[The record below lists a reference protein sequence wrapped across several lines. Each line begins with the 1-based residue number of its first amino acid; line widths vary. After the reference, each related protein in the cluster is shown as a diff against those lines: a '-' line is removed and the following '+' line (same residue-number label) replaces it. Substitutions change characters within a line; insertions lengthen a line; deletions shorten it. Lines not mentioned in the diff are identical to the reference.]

1 MEPYSAWAD
10 WLNKFHTA
18 SEGIQALWIVAGAVT
33 VIGVMWV
40 VMRGVVE
47 VVRVW
52 RAGRSPEDNPAA
64 DIEPQPWTTLPVI
77 PGLDSGTHVLTHA
90 AEERRGLPDQV
101 RP

>member
-33 VIGVMWV
+33 VLGVTWV

-52 RAGRSPEDNPAA
+52 RVRRVLDLDCIGDLTPRRMQQSRPWHLLNYTGYRSARFR
-64 DIEPQPWTTLPVI
+64 
-77 PGLDSGTHVLTHA
+77 S
-90 AEERRGLPDQV
+90 R
-101 RP
+101 